1 MHRFIAFVLILTA
14 AAGFPQTPRIDSAGP
29 IRSTSGGYIFPDGT
43 TQTSAAISAAPG
55 SITTAMIADGAITEA
70 KLAASLA
77 LGSGIQRVVRGVVT
91 IDATKTVTDVRK
103 SFSPAINPEKS
114 IVLLSAPVFS
124 RIPGSGDYDP
134 TRLGAAVIELES
146 NSITVAVDY
155 PFGTSNSQII
165 YPCRVSFQI
174 IEFR

>member
-1 MHRFIAFVLILTA
+1 MHRFIAFVVFLTVSPA
-14 AAGFPQTPRIDSAGP
+14 LAQTPRIDAAGP

-43 TQTSAAISAAPG
+43 TQTSAALSAGPG
-55 SITTAMIADGAITEA
+55 SVTTSMIADGSITEA
-70 KLAASLA
+70 KLASTLSL
-77 LGSGIQRVVRGVVT
+77 GGIIRVVRGVVT
-91 IDATKTVTDVRK
+91 ISATTTNTDVRK
-103 SFSPAINPEKS
+103 TFSPTINPEKS

-134 TRLGAAVIELES
+134 TRLGAAVIELDS
-146 NSITVAVDY
+146 NAITIAVDY
-155 PFGTSNSQII
+155 PFGTTDRQII